1 MASFLYQDD
10 DYQMFQD
17 AMRRRAGGAPRRFD
31 EYYRCY
37 PMAMMPG
44 PDRPS
49 LNHGGKVFLPASA
62 LEKLT
67 RLHIAYP
74 MIFEL
79 INGAKEK
86 TTHAGVLEFTA
97 EEGKIYLPT
106 WLMNTLLLEA
116 GDLLQIKST
125 DLPPG
130 SFIKLQAQ
138 STDFLDISDP
148 KAVLENAFRNFSC
161 LTLGD
166 IFSFEYNDTV
176 YEVAVLEVKPD
187 NNVHGIVTMETDL
200 SVDFAPP
207 KGYEEPTAKRPGA
220 ATGTQGGKIHTQGTM
235 AQRINYNAIA
245 PSGSAMNAGEKAAS
259 SHFSNEG
266 NRLGNKRTKPAS
278 TASTG
283 TSTPVS
289 ASGTSTPPSR
299 FTRPPKPNSTN
310 GPQPLRLPKGTL
322 FFGFEYLEP
331 KKRDESGKV
340 VENEGKPK
348 PRFTGMGQTLRGK
361 KVEAKEED
369 EVVEDAEMGGTKEV
383 KEDKGRR
390 LRDG

>member
-1 MASFLYQDD
+1 MAYPFTGYQDD
-10 DYQMFQD
+10 EYAMFQD
-17 AMRRRAGGAPRRFD
+17 AILRRSGAPPRRFD

-67 RLHIAYP
+67 RLHITYP

-97 EEGKIYLPT
+97 EEGKIYLPP

-138 STDFLDISDP
+138 SVDFLEITDP

-166 IFSFEYNDTV
+166 IFSFEYNDQV
-176 YEVAVLEVKPD
+176 YEVAVLEVKPETQA
-187 NNVHGIVTMETDL
+187 NGIVTMETDL
-200 SVDFAPP
+200 SVDFAAP
-207 KGYEEPTAKRPGA
+207 KGYVEPSAQKKPGA
-220 ATGTQGGKIHTQGTM
+220 ATGTQVGKIHTQGTM
-235 AQRINYNAIA
+235 AQRINYSAIA
-245 PSGSAMNAGEKAAS
+245 PSGDAAAAGQNVAT
-259 SHFSNEG
+259 HFANEG
-266 NRLGNKRTKPAS
+266 HRLGKKSKVSAV
-278 TASTG
+278 STG
-283 TSTPVS
+283 MSTPVPG
-289 ASGTSTPPSR
+289 SGSPTPASR
-299 FTRPPKPNSTN
+299 FVRPSKPSSAN
-310 GPQPLRLPKGTL
+310 GPQPLRLPRGTL
-322 FFGFEYLEP
+322 FFGYEYVPP
-331 KKRDESGKV
+331 KKRDEKGNV
-340 VENEGKPK
+340 IDDNEGKVK
-348 PRFTGMGQTLRGK
+348 AKFAGMGQTLRGK
-361 KVEAKEED
+361 KVEAKDED
-369 EVVEDAEMGGTKEV
+369 EEMTDVKDEKKSDAGG
-383 KEDKGRR
+383 GRR
-390 LRDG
+390 LRDA